1 MAAPTVIC
9 NSGHNEDALKGMT
22 QRSGYPTQLTF
33 SSVILH
39 FAFCILHL
47 LSASFIKLLINPTES
62 YKLIVTA
69 FLFNAVFGENNNS

>member
-9 NSGHNEDALKGMT
+9 NSGHNEEALKGMT

-39 FAFCILHL
+39 YALCILHL
-47 LSASFIKLLINPTES
+47 LSASLIKLFINS
-62 YKLIVTA
+62 AFGNKLFVVA
-69 FLFNAVFGENNNS
+69 FLFNAVFCENNNS

>member
-9 NSGHNEDALKGMT
+9 NSGHNEEALKGMT

-39 FAFCILHL
+39 YALCILHL
-47 LSASFIKLLINPTES
+47 FSASLIKLFINS
-62 YKLIVTA
+62 AFSNKLFVVA
-69 FLFNAVFGENNNS
+69 FLFNAVFCENNNS